1 MAMYFSYIDESGD
14 DGLPGSSPL
23 FVLSGVYLQS
33 LNWQQIFGQL
43 QTFRRS
49 LKVTHGLPVRTEIHA
64 KPLLRGKKPY
74 NTLLSTNLQ
83 RRRLQ
88 AKEILDRF
96 CQQIAT
102 LPIKVINVV
111 IIKDPYS
118 LSIPLLDVATTF
130 LIQRIEN
137 DLAPWDNPQNF
148 FIIITDPGRE
158 GRMRRTARRIR
169 RYNPVPSH
177 FGGARNIPIRSLI
190 EDPLPKN
197 SAQSYFIQMADFVA
211 TTVYLYVQHRYLK
224 LPIPKRI
231 AQTLI
236 SNQPTP
242 GKAIIDW
249 MDTLRPVFNTQA
261 SKTDPYGVVIYP

>member
-102 LPIKVINVV
+102 LPIK
-111 IIKDPYS
+111 D
-118 LSIPLLDVATTF
+118 
-130 LIQRIEN
+130 
-137 DLAPWDNPQNF
+137 
-148 FIIITDPGRE
+148 
-158 GRMRRTARRIR
+158 
-169 RYNPVPSH
+169 
-177 FGGARNIPIRSLI
+177 
-190 EDPLPKN
+190 
-197 SAQSYFIQMADFVA
+197 
-211 TTVYLYVQHRYLK
+211 
-224 LPIPKRI
+224 
-231 AQTLI
+231 
-236 SNQPTP
+236 
-242 GKAIIDW
+242 
-249 MDTLRPVFNTQA
+249 
-261 SKTDPYGVVIYP
+261 